1 MVPTVVRFVEAEANG
16 IDSPVHVVESVAYI
30 IEPVVYIVEL
40 VVYIVEL
47 AAYIVESVVYIV
59 EPMLQFVEPAI
70 HDGEAQL
77 GCSTKIGDGIQQLV
91 VLPIVHGSIAAYD
104 CCAGLSWTLLSRA
117 TESRRAHLRAAAPLP
132 VGSAPHRPPDPATR
146 QVTRPL
152 GLHVDDGA
160 SVNYWAYTAGGAL
173 TAEITRGVDR
183 PFGVAISLGKR

>member
-16 IDSPVHVVESVAYI
+16 IDSPVHVVESVAY
-30 IEPVVYIVEL
+30 
-40 VVYIVEL
+40 
-47 AAYIVESVVYIV
+47 SV

>member
-1 MVPTVVRFVEAEANG
+1 MVPTVVCFVEAEANG

-30 IEPVVYIVEL
+30 IEPVVYIVELVVYIVEL

-77 GCSTKIGDGIQQLV
+77 GCSTKIEDGIQQLV

-132 VGSAPHRPPDPATR
+132 VRSAAHRPPDQPRAKLRGRSATMW
-146 QVTRPL
+146 T
-152 GLHVDDGA
+152 
-160 SVNYWAYTAGGAL
+160 TAP
-173 TAEITRGVDR
+173 R
-183 PFGVAISLGKR
+183 